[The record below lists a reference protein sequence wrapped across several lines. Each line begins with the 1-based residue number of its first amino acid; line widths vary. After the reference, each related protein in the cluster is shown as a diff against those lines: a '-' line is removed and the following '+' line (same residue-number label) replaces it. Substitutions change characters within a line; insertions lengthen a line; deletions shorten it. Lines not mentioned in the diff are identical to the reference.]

1 MDPNCFYCVVSRR
14 EKEKK
19 SRATV
24 FITSGAMTF
33 IVLAA
38 TLVTA
43 TFLFSPTIEEIFG
56 EKCLGVKS
64 EAINIYNGFWLSRT
78 SEVFVINE
86 CI

>member
-1 MDPNCFYCVVSRR
+1 MQKKISAFQDELGYFESRCLLIVYFRR

-43 TFLFSPTIEEIFG
+43 TFLMSPVIEEIFG
-56 EKCLGVKS
+56 R
-64 EAINIYNGFWLSRT
+64 FW
-78 SEVFVINE
+78 
-86 CI
+86 